1 MGSTLFDYVA
11 EERQKQERILTERSK
26 NELPIAESGK
36 EDDR

>member
-1 MGSTLFDYVA
+1 MVSTLFDYLA
-11 EERQKQERILTERSK
+11 EERWKQERLLTERSK